1 MAIINLLPFS
11 FFPQNISL
19 STHHCNN
26 NKQKRLLSAAKE
38 LADAT
43 ARMVEAA
50 KMCASK
56 PSDRESQEALKRAA
70 ESLRNTTHAA
80 VGTTI
85 KRKMIKRLENAS
97 KHSAATA
104 TQCIA
109 ASQGAGSHNT
119 NHLSQDELMDSCKA
133 VADVIPRLVEGVK
146 MSMQNPDSAMAQLN
160 LINNAEMFLNPS
172 NRLTVSTRA
181 ALPTVDNQSASLQ
194 LSNSSKQLD
203 NAVKELRMCIGKA
216 HQVCGSLELEASA
229 DLIESLRIELEE
241 FRAAA
246 HAFDLKP
253 LPGETAESASL
264 QLNTASKS
272 VGSTVAQLL
281 TAASEGNEA
290 ITSRA
295 ARDTANALR
304 DFTAAVRGVAATT
317 KDQNVQNRII
327 DQAHL
332 VMQKS
337 ALLVLEAQRAMAN
350 PSDPTRSGKL
360 NEVGKEVSM
369 ALGSTMQ
376 CLPGQEELES
386 TIHQIDSWSQQID
399 SGRFPQS
406 GRAYGDLQSQLT
418 SAADV
423 LNEATSDVVQSAPRP
438 DKLSI
443 SSKHFSQVLGQ
454 VMECSMDMAGQTK
467 EVETRT
473 EMVTTMR
480 SVTTSSSTLLS
491 SAKTVSVD
499 PTAPQAKNNLAAAA
513 R

>member
-1 MAIINLLPFS
+1 
-11 FFPQNISL
+11 
-19 STHHCNN
+19 
-26 NKQKRLLSAAKE
+26 

-43 ARMVEAA
+43 AKMVEAA

-56 PSDRESQEALKRAA
+56 PTDRESQEALKRAA
-70 ESLRNTTHAA
+70 EYLRSTTHAA

-109 ASQGAGSHNT
+109 ASQGAGAHNT

-146 MSMQNPDSAMAQLN
+146 MSMQSPDSAMAQLN
-160 LINNAEMFLNPS
+160 LINNAELFLDPS
-172 NRLTVSTRA
+172 TRLSVSTRS

-194 LSNSSKQLD
+194 LSNSTKQLD
-203 NAVKELRMCIGKA
+203 NALKELKACINKA
-216 HQVCGSLELEASA
+216 CQVCGSLEMEASA
-229 DLIESLRIELEE
+229 DLIEALRMELEE

-246 HAFDLKP
+246 NSFDLKP
-253 LPGETAESASL
+253 FPGETAESASL

-281 TAASEGNEA
+281 TAASEGNED

-304 DFTAAVRGVAATT
+304 DFTAAVRGVAANT
-317 KDQNVQNRII
+317 KDRAVQNRII
-327 DQAHL
+327 DQAQL
-332 VMQKS
+332 VMSKS
-337 ALLVLEAQRAMAN
+337 AQMVMEAHIAMAN
-350 PSDPTRSGKL
+350 PADPNKNSKLTQAGKD
-360 NEVGKEVSM
+360 VSH
-369 ALGSTMQ
+369 ALGSTIS
-376 CLPGQEELES
+376 CLPGQQEMES
-386 TIHQIDSWSQQID
+386 TITMIDQWSRQIEAGD
-399 SGRFPQS
+399 FPQS
-406 GRAYGDLQSQLT
+406 GRQYGELQSQLT
-418 SAADV
+418 NAADI
-423 LNEATSDVVQSAPRP
+423 LNEATSDVVQSAQRP
-438 DKLSI
+438 EKLSI

-454 VMECSMDMAGQTK
+454 MMECSMDMAGQTR
-467 EVETRT
+467 EAETRT

-480 SVTTSSSTLLS
+480 SVTTSSSTFLS

-499 PTAPQAKNNLAAAA
+499 PSAPQAKNNLATAA